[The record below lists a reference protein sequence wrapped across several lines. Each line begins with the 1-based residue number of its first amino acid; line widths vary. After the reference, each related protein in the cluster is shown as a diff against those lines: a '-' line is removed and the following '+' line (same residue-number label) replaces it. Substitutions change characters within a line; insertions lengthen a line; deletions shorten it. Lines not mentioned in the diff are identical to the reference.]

1 MTPDRM
7 IAIEIHPIIAN
18 LNNAKNLIEMRKSS
32 PLNKEFIIK
41 DYMNG
46 SQHS

>member
-18 LNNAKNLIEMRKSS
+18 LNNAKNLIEKGKKQ
-32 PLNKEFIIK
+32 PP
-41 DYMNG
+41 
-46 SQHS
+46 